1 MQNRELNDDYNR
13 ILEEYGIKPASEI
26 AQANIDIARS
36 QMRAQR
42 QNSFLSPA
50 PMQPN
55 EESEEDRVRAV
66 RAQYDWDFER
76 GAPRVFEQPVK
87 QNPAQLQVQQAAE
100 PQSIDDRIKEMYA
113 ESMRKKSAS
122 SPQVDNQTQ
131 AQVPIQDMVMDD
143 TPEPDVRYGM
153 ELPQAGADVQT
164 DAQDYEDR
172 YAALFAGKNWKY
184 EEDPRLREMR
194 EANERHF
201 AQLRG
206 LMDGSVNAQAKG
218 MQTAAASARV
228 SNGDKDF
235 QKSIAFSLQ
244 YEGGQ
249 NFYVKD
255 GKAIVKGK
263 SKADKGGATAFGIT
277 APILKEARK
286 AGIVK
291 HSDITKLTQAEAQKI
306 YKKNYWDRYGW
317 GELASPANLCCL
329 DCSINHG
336 QFAKILQRAARDCGQ
351 NIKIDGKYSKATLK
365 ALKACDPVKLAQA
378 IVNQRREYYNGIV
391 AAHPEQKVHL
401 RGWMNRVN
409 GMARAAGVR

>member
-1 MQNRELNDDYNR
+1 MWNRELDDDYNR
-13 ILEEYGIKPASEI
+13 ILEEYGIKPPSEI

-42 QNSFLSPA
+42 QSSFLSPA

-66 RAQYDWDFER
+66 RAQYDWDFET

-87 QNPAQLQVQQAAE
+87 QNPAQLQAQQAAE

-113 ESMRKKSAS
+113 ESMRKKTAS
-122 SPQVDNQTQ
+122 SPQKNNQVQ

-143 TPEPDVRYGM
+143 TPEPDIQYGM
-153 ELPQAGADVQT
+153 GLPRAEVDIQSYDDRIADLVAET
-164 DAQDYEDR
+164 
-172 YAALFAGKNWKY
+172 NWKY
-184 EEDPRLREMR
+184 EEDPQLKAMR

-201 AQLRG
+201 AQVRG
-206 LMDGSVNAQAKG
+206 LMDGAINAQAKG
-218 MQTAAASARV
+218 MQTAAAPARV

-378 IVNQRREYYNGIV
+378 IVNQRRAYYNGIV